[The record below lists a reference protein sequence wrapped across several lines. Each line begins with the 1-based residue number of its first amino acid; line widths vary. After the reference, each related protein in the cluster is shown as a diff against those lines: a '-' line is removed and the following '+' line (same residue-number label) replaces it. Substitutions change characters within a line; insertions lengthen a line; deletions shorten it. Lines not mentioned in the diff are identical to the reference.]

1 MEHDAE
7 LLPSELLQVDAR
19 DVDARDAATET
30 VILLEGEL
38 DIRSTDWFGACV
50 GTVLEKHRAS
60 IAIDRFAGPALRGVA
75 RNRAVIIVPASG
87 KVPWYLQR
95 CSPGATER
103 LARFGAARI
112 RRQQQAA
119 AVER

>member
-1 MEHDAE
+1 MRHGQEAHTEHDAE

-50 GTVLEKHRAS
+50 A
-60 IAIDRFAGPALRGVA
+60 
-75 RNRAVIIVPASG
+75 
-87 KVPWYLQR
+87 Q
-95 CSPGATER
+95 CSRST
-103 LARFGAARI
+103 
-112 RRQQQAA
+112 RRRSRSTL
-119 AVER
+119 VV